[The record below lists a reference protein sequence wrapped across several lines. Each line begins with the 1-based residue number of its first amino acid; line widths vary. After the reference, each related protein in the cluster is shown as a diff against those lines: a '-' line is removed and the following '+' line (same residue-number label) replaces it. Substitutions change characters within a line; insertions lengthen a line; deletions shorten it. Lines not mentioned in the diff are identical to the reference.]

1 MEINWSNHRAN
12 LADELLFALRMS
24 AFYSPTIIMCLYCGD
39 TKYNTSADTQPVI
52 NMPNIVDGLPKNIM
66 VNYCDKK

>member
-1 MEINWSNHRAN
+1 MEIDLQVQQGWQCPICKKV
-12 LADELLFALRMS
+12 
-24 AFYSPTIIMCLYCGD
+24 YSPTTIMCLYCGD

-52 NMPNIVDGLPKNIM
+52 NMPNIVDGLAKNIM